1 MEKYIKAETICNFI
15 DGCLA
20 HEDKITDSEKAT
32 LCAIKNF
39 IERTSFIEVKPVK
52 YAEWINGSLT
62 WAKGGLTFD
71 KETCSHCGKSISGTY
86 NLPSFDCPKYCP
98 NCGSK
103 MKNPHYHAVEIDYDD

>member
-20 HEDKITDSEKAT
+20 HEDKIVDSEKAT

-39 IERTSFIEVKPVK
+39 IERTPSADVKPVE
-52 YAEWINGSLT
+52 YAEWI
-62 WAKGGLTFD
+62 KGGLTFD
-71 KETCSHCGKSISGTY
+71 KETCSHCGKSVSGTY
-86 NLPSFDCPKYCP
+86 SSPSFDCPKYCP
-98 NCGSK
+98 ECGSK